1 MYEYVWSSGTP
12 PAPRHH
18 AYDYDPPQLTIAQ
31 MTLAAMYNYCICCG
45 VRLFFVWNRSRL
57 NFDFVQP
64 FNTAFEVNEHMSSRD
79 SELERKEFKSQE
91 PEPTEKGLP
100 AKREIIFH
108 RAILE
113 RGREC
118 LIAYV

>member
-12 PAPRHH
+12 PPPRHH

-64 FNTAFEVNEHMSSRD
+64 FNTAFEVNENMSSRD
-79 SELERKEFKSQE
+79 SELERKEFQKPGTGADRKRTARETRNHFSQSY
-91 PEPTEKGLP
+91 PGKG
-100 AKREIIFH
+100 KRMLMYI
-108 RAILE
+108 
-113 RGREC
+113 
-118 LIAYV
+118 